1 MRRCDLLCEVC
12 LDLFV
17 CFCVVPL
24 ISGNRLKISVM
35 LLLGI
40 KVEVEIGPRR

>member
-17 CFCVVPL
+17 CFCYFLWYRFHFVVVVVVVVFFVA
-24 ISGNRLKISVM
+24 SG
-35 LLLGI
+35 GI
-40 KVEVEIGPRR
+40 V